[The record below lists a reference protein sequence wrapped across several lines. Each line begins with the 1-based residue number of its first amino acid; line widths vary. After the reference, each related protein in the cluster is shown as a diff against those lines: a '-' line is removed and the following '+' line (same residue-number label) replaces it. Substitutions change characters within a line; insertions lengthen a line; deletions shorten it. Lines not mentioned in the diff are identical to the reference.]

1 MSKII
6 CDVCGSR
13 YPDTAVQCPICGS
26 INSKA
31 AKAAEQIQ
39 EPAVKTELPA
49 RTPTP
54 GGRFS
59 KANVNKRNQGK
70 PMVEEPEYRTKPVA
84 KREKP
89 PVQDDYDLEEAF
101 EEETG
106 KKRGGFINVLLVIII
121 IALLGVCAYLFI
133 QFFMPSFF
141 GSEPI
146 IAPTEPTV
154 AVTEAPVETST
165 EVPAE
170 APTEAPEPTLPP
182 IISCEQLTQVGDP
195 LVLTEVGQTQKL
207 NIQAMPE
214 NTTDGLIF
222 ISSNEN
228 VATVDESGVVTAVG
242 GGNVVITVF
251 CGAQQLECNV
261 TCNFDGSAASD
272 DTQTDVEGEAATNQ
286 TGEEKTVTS
295 ENLNIRQEPGAKKK
309 KVGAYSKG
317 DVITIFEQQ
326 QVGTQYWGRT
336 DKGWVC
342 MDYVK

>member
-31 AKAAEQIQ
+31 AKAAEQIR
-39 EPAVKTELPA
+39 EPAVKSVLPA

-70 PMVEEPEYRTKPVA
+70 PMVEEPEFRTKPA
-84 KREKP
+84 TKREKP

-106 KKRGGFINVLLVIII
+106 KKRGGFVNVLLVIII
-121 IALLGVCAYLFI
+121 IALLGVCAYIFI
-133 QFFMPSFF
+133 QYFMPSFF
-141 GSEPI
+141 GSDPI

-154 AVTEAPVETST
+154 AVAEAPVATPT
-165 EVPAE
+165 E

-182 IISCEQLTQVGDP
+182 IIPCQQLTQVGDSV
-195 LVLTEVGQTQKL
+195 VLTEVGQTQKL

-214 NTTDGLIF
+214 NTTDGMIF
-222 ISSNEN
+222 ISSNEA
-228 VATVDESGVVTAVG
+228 VATVDEDGVVTAVG
-242 GGNVVITVF
+242 GGNVVITAF

-261 TCNFDGSAASD
+261 TCNFEGSAASD
-272 DTQTDVEGEAATNQ
+272 DVQTDGEGGAATNQ
-286 TGEEKTVTS
+286 TGEQKTVTS
-295 ENLNIRQEPGAKKK
+295 NNLNIREEPGSKKK
-309 KVGAYSKG
+309 KVGAYSKD
-317 DVITIFEQQ
+317 DVIVIYEQQ
-326 QVGTQYWGRT
+326 LVGTQYWGRT